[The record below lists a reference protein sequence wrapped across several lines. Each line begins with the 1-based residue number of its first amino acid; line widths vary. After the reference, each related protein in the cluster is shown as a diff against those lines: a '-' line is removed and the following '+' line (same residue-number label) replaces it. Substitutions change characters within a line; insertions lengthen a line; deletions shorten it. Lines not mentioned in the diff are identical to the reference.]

1 MLRVGRF
8 GEFASLFDGAGV
20 GLIENLFS
28 QRKGPAMSAKAN
40 MPEIDGFIFD
50 MDGTLLHTLPDLA
63 AVTNK
68 ALDKEGFPPH
78 TEEEIRTFVG
88 NGALALARL
97 AVPAD
102 ATEEQAEQVFRN
114 FKELYVQYGLE
125 LTREFEGMTETLKQL
140 HARGKKLG
148 IMSNKF
154 EGGVKEV
161 EAKFFPGLFDA
172 SHGETDTIPRKPE
185 PDGLLLCAKE
195 MGLESSRCAYF
206 GDSHT
211 DLIAAHNAGMLA
223 VGVTWGYQPLE
234 KLKTGKPDMLI
245 TSPTDLLAFA

>member
-1 MLRVGRF
+1 
-8 GEFASLFDGAGV
+8 
-20 GLIENLFS
+20 
-28 QRKGPAMSAKAN
+28 

-63 AVTNK
+63 AVTNR
-68 ALDKEGFPPH
+68 ALALEGFPPH

-97 AVPAD
+97 AVPEG
-102 ATEEQAEQVFRN
+102 ATEEQAERVFEN
-114 FKELYVQYGLE
+114 FKNLYTEYGMD
-125 LTREFEGMTETLKQL
+125 LTREFEGMPETLREL
-140 HARGKKLG
+140 HNRGKKLG

-154 EGGVKEV
+154 EGGVKGV

-172 SHGETDTIPRKPE
+172 SHGETDVIPRKPE

-195 MGLESSRCAYF
+195 MGLAPERCAYF

-211 DLIAAHNAGMLA
+211 DLLAAHNAGMLA
-223 VGVTWGYQPLE
+223 VGVTWGYQPLD
-234 KLKTGKPDMLI
+234 KLKTGNPDVLI
-245 TSPTDLLAFA
+245 DSPADILQFA

>member
-1 MLRVGRF
+1 
-8 GEFASLFDGAGV
+8 
-20 GLIENLFS
+20 
-28 QRKGPAMSAKAN
+28 MSARAG

-68 ALDKEGFPPH
+68 ALELEGFPPH
-78 TEEEIRTFVG
+78 TEEQIRMFVG

-97 AVPAD
+97 AVPD
-102 ATEEQAEQVFRN
+102 GATEEQAEKVFRN
-114 FKELYVQYGLE
+114 FKSLYGKFGLS
-125 LTREFEGMTETLKQL
+125 LTSEFEGMTETLKEL

-154 EGGVKEV
+154 EGGVKDV
-161 EAKFFPGLFDA
+161 EAKFFPGLFDV
-172 SHGETDTIPRKPE
+172 SHGETDTIPRKPD
-185 PDGLLLCAKE
+185 PDGLLLCARE
-195 MGLESSRCAYF
+195 MGLEPACCAYF

-234 KLKTGKPDMLI
+234 TLETGSPDVLI
-245 TSPTDLLAFA
+245 DAPVDILQFA

>member
-1 MLRVGRF
+1 
-8 GEFASLFDGAGV
+8 
-20 GLIENLFS
+20 
-28 QRKGPAMSAKAN
+28 MSAKAG

-68 ALDKEGFPPH
+68 ALELEGFPPH
-78 TEEEIRTFVG
+78 TEEQIRTFVG

-97 AVPAD
+97 AVPD
-102 ATEEQAEQVFRN
+102 GATEEQAEKVFRN
-114 FKELYVQYGLE
+114 FKSLYGEFGLS
-125 LTREFEGMTETLKQL
+125 LTNEFEGMTETLKQL
-140 HARGKKLG
+140 HDRGKKLG

-154 EGGVKEV
+154 EGGVKDV
-161 EAKFFPGLFDA
+161 EAKFFPGLFDI
-172 SHGETDTIPRKPE
+172 SHGETDTIPRKPD
-185 PDGLLLCAKE
+185 PNGLLLCARE
-195 MGLESSRCAYF
+195 MGLEPARCAYF

-234 KLKTGKPDMLI
+234 TLKTGNPDVLI
-245 TSPTDLLAFA
+245 DAPVDILQFA

>member
-1 MLRVGRF
+1 
-8 GEFASLFDGAGV
+8 
-20 GLIENLFS
+20 
-28 QRKGPAMSAKAN
+28 MSAKAG

-50 MDGTLLHTLPDLA
+50 MDGTLLRTLPDLA

-68 ALDKEGFPPH
+68 ALELEGFPPH
-78 TEEEIRTFVG
+78 TEEQIRTFVG

-97 AVPAD
+97 AVPD
-102 ATEEQAEQVFRN
+102 GATEEQAEKVFRN
-114 FKELYVQYGLE
+114 FKSLYGEFGLS
-125 LTREFEGMTETLKQL
+125 LTSEFEGMTETLKEL

-154 EGGVKEV
+154 EGGVKDV
-161 EAKFFPGLFDA
+161 EAKFFPGLFDV
-172 SHGETDTIPRKPE
+172 SHGETDTIPRKPD
-185 PDGLLLCAKE
+185 PDGLLLCARE
-195 MGLESSRCAYF
+195 MGLEPARCAYF

-234 KLKTGKPDMLI
+234 TLKTGSPDVLI
-245 TSPTDLLAFA
+245 DAPVDILQFV

>member
-1 MLRVGRF
+1 
-8 GEFASLFDGAGV
+8 
-20 GLIENLFS
+20 
-28 QRKGPAMSAKAN
+28 MSAKAG

-68 ALDKEGFPPH
+68 ALELEGFPPH

-97 AVPAD
+97 AVPEGAS
-102 ATEEQAEQVFRN
+102 EEQAERVFQN
-114 FKELYVQYGLE
+114 FKSLYTTYGLS
-125 LTREFEGMTETLKQL
+125 LTQEFEGMPETLQKL
-140 HARGKKLG
+140 HERGKKLG

-172 SHGETDTIPRKPE
+172 SHGETDVIPRKPE

-195 MGLESSRCAYF
+195 MGVAPERCAYF

-211 DLIAAHNAGMLA
+211 DLLAAHNAGMVA
-223 VGVTWGYQPLE
+223 VGVTWGYQPLS
-234 KLKTGKPDMLI
+234 KLETGKPDVLI
-245 TSPTDLLAFA
+245 DSPADILQFA

>member
-1 MLRVGRF
+1 M
-8 GEFASLFDGAGV
+8 D
-20 GLIENLFS
+20 
-28 QRKGPAMSAKAN
+28 AKAAT
-40 MPEIDGFIFD
+40 PEIDGFIFD

-68 ALDKEGFPPH
+68 ALELEGFPPH
-78 TEEEIRTFVG
+78 TEDQIRTFVG
-88 NGALALARL
+88 NGVLALARL
-97 AVPAD
+97 AVPEG
-102 ATEEQAEQVFRN
+102 ATEQQAEQVYLN
-114 FKELYVQYGLE
+114 FKNLYAEYGLD
-125 LTREFEGMTETLKQL
+125 LTREFEGMTDTLDKL
-140 HARGKKLG
+140 HAQGKKLG

-172 SHGETDTIPRKPE
+172 SHGETDAIPRKPE

-195 MGLESSRCAYF
+195 MGVDPSRCAYF
-206 GDSHT
+206 GDSAS

-234 KLKTGKPDMLI
+234 TLKSGNPDVLI
-245 TSPTDLLAFA
+245 STPTAILDFA